1 MSVIAA
7 PADSLSLLTTTGQN
21 CASALASVRHLHVA
35 GPKAAEDDKED
46 PKHVSKVFNLA
57 SKLGAG
63 VAAMTGFGMATADGA
78 VDGATDGAT
87 GGMVSAAAVASVDE
101 DPSKLSAG
109 TATPPNCVKVPLWIC
124 TATLAAALFGIVAI
138 TMTLPA

>member
-1 MSVIAA
+1 MEVEA
-7 PADSLSLLTTTGQN
+7 PADEELVLG
-21 CASALASVRHLHVA
+21 VRVA
-35 GPKAAEDDKED
+35 EGGFVVEPGAEDDKD
-46 PKHVSKVFNLA
+46 PKHASKVFNLA

-78 VDGATDGAT
+78 VDGAT
-87 GGMVSAAAVASVDE
+87 GGMVSAAAVPSVDE